1 MTLQRY
7 RAGVASIRCS
17 LIPDMSD
24 LDFAA
29 LRRQMVAQIA
39 AQTIFLTARLGK
51 ASLDRRVLDVLG
63 KVPRHEFVRVEVQ
76 PLAYADMPLPS
87 GFNKTISQPFIVAL
101 MTDLLD
107 LQPTDVV
114 LEIGTGLGYQAAIL
128 AELVRSVYSI
138 EIIEELGSEA
148 RQRLTRQGYSNVEV
162 RIGDG
167 RGGWPE
173 HAPFDKIIVTA
184 APDLVP
190 PTLLYQLKAGGKMV
204 IPAGLPDTQ
213 QLVLVDKDAG
223 GMTSTKEILPVRFSL
238 LEDSEEE

>member
-1 MTLQRY
+1 M
-7 RAGVASIRCS
+7 AE
-17 LIPDMSD
+17 

-63 KVPRHEFVRVEVQ
+63 QVPRHEFVRLELQ

-87 GFNKTISQPFIVAL
+87 GYDKTISQPFIVAL
-101 MTDLLD
+101 MTDLLN
-107 LQPTDVV
+107 LQPTDSV

-128 AELVRSVYSI
+128 AELAQNVYSV
-138 EIIEELGSEA
+138 EIIEELALEA
-148 RQRLTRQGYSNVEV
+148 RQRLARQGYGNVDV
-162 RIGDG
+162 RVGDG

-173 HAPFDKIIVTA
+173 QAPFDKIIVTA

-190 PTLLYQLKAGGKMV
+190 ATLLYQLKPGGKMV

-213 QLVLVDKDAG
+213 QLLLVDKDPKGLA
-223 GMTSTKEILPVRFSL
+223 TTREILPVRFSL
-238 LEDSEEE
+238 LEDTAED

>member
-1 MTLQRY
+1 
-7 RAGVASIRCS
+7 
-17 LIPDMSD
+17 MSE

-51 ASLDRRVLDVLG
+51 ASLDRRVLDVIG
-63 KVPRHEFVRVEVQ
+63 KVPRHEFVRLELQ

-87 GFNKTISQPFIVAL
+87 GFDKTISQPFIVAL
-101 MTDLLD
+101 MTDLLN
-107 LQPTDVV
+107 LQSTDTV

-128 AELVRSVYSI
+128 AELAQNVYSV
-138 EIIEELGSEA
+138 EIIEELALEA
-148 RQRLTRQGYSNVEV
+148 RQRLARQGYTNIEV
-162 RIGDG
+162 RVGDG
-167 RGGWPE
+167 RIGWSE

-190 PTLLYQLKAGGKMV
+190 ATLLYQLKPGGKMV

-213 QLVLVDKDAG
+213 QLLLVDKDAA
-223 GMTSTKEILPVRFSL
+223 GMTTTKEILPVRFSL
-238 LEDSEEE
+238 LEDPEEG

>member
-1 MTLQRY
+1 MTE
-7 RAGVASIRCS
+7 
-17 LIPDMSD
+17 

-63 KVPRHEFVRVEVQ
+63 QVPRHEFVRLELQ
-76 PLAYADMPLPS
+76 PLAYADTPLPS
-87 GFNKTISQPFIVAL
+87 GFDKTISQPFIVAL
-101 MTDLLD
+101 MTDLLN
-107 LQPTDVV
+107 LQPTDTV

-128 AELVRSVYSI
+128 AELAQSVYSI
-138 EIIEELGSEA
+138 EIIEELGLEA
-148 RQRLTRQGYSNVEV
+148 RQRLARQGYTNIEV
-162 RIGDG
+162 RIADG

-204 IPAGLPDTQ
+204 IPAGLPESQ
-213 QLVLVDKDAG
+213 QLLLVDKDAKS
-223 GMTSTKEILPVRFSL
+223 MTTTREILPVRFSL
-238 LEDSEEE
+238 LEDTETG

>member
-1 MTLQRY
+1 
-7 RAGVASIRCS
+7 
-17 LIPDMSD
+17 MSET
-24 LDFAA
+24 DFAA

-63 KVPRHEFVRVEVQ
+63 QVPRHEFVRLEVQ
-76 PLAYADMPLPS
+76 PLAYADTPLPS
-87 GFNKTISQPFIVAL
+87 GFDKTISQPFIVAL

-107 LQPTDVV
+107 LQAGDVV

-128 AELVRSVYSI
+128 AELAHTVYSV
-138 EIIEELGSEA
+138 EIIEELALEA
-148 RQRLTRQGYSNVEV
+148 RQRLARQGYTNVEV

-167 RGGWPE
+167 RAGWAQ

-190 PTLLYQLKAGGKMV
+190 PTLLYQLKSGGKMV
-204 IPAGLPDTQ
+204 VPAGLPESQ
-213 QLVLVDKDAG
+213 QLLLVEKDDKGLA
-223 GMTSTKEILPVRFSL
+223 TTKEILPVRFSL
-238 LEDSEEE
+238 LEDSQEG

>member
-1 MTLQRY
+1 
-7 RAGVASIRCS
+7 
-17 LIPDMSD
+17 MSE

-63 KVPRHEFVRVEVQ
+63 QVPRHEFVRMELQ
-76 PLAYADMPLPS
+76 PLAYADMQLPS
-87 GFNKTISQPFIVAL
+87 GYDKTISQPFIVAL
-101 MTDLLD
+101 MTDLLN
-107 LQPTDVV
+107 LQSTDNV

-128 AELVRSVYSI
+128 AELAQSVYSI
-138 EIIEELGSEA
+138 ELIEELGLDA
-148 RQRLTRQGYSNVEV
+148 RQRLARQGYANVEV

-167 RGGWPE
+167 RAGWAE

-190 PTLLYQLKAGGKMV
+190 ATLLYQLKAGGKMV
-204 IPAGLPDTQ
+204 IPAGLPDAQ
-213 QLVLVDKDAG
+213 QLLLVDKADN

-238 LEDSEEE
+238 LEDTQEG

>member
-1 MTLQRY
+1 
-7 RAGVASIRCS
+7 
-17 LIPDMSD
+17 MSE

-63 KVPRHEFVRVEVQ
+63 QVPRHEFVRMELQ

-87 GFNKTISQPFIVAL
+87 GYDKTISQPFIVAL
-101 MTDLLD
+101 MTDLLN
-107 LQPTDVV
+107 LQSTDNV

-128 AELVRSVYSI
+128 AELAQSVYSI
-138 EIIEELGSEA
+138 ELIEELGLDA
-148 RQRLTRQGYSNVEV
+148 RQRLARQGYANVEV

-167 RGGWPE
+167 RAGWAE

-190 PTLLYQLKAGGKMV
+190 ATLLYQLKPGGKMV
-204 IPAGLPDTQ
+204 IPAGLPDAQ
-213 QLVLVDKDAG
+213 QLLLVDKADN

-238 LEDSEEE
+238 LEDTQEG

>member
-1 MTLQRY
+1 
-7 RAGVASIRCS
+7 
-17 LIPDMSD
+17 MSE

-51 ASLDRRVLDVLG
+51 ASLDQRVLDVLG
-63 KVPRHEFVRVEVQ
+63 QVPRHEFVRMELQ

-87 GFNKTISQPFIVAL
+87 GYDKTISQPFIVAL
-101 MTDLLD
+101 MTDLLN
-107 LQPTDVV
+107 LQSTDNV

-128 AELVRSVYSI
+128 AELAQSVYSI
-138 EIIEELGSEA
+138 ELIEELGLDA
-148 RQRLTRQGYSNVEV
+148 RQRLARQGYANVEV

-167 RGGWPE
+167 RAGWAE

-190 PTLLYQLKAGGKMV
+190 ATLLYQLKAGGKMV
-204 IPAGLPDTQ
+204 IPAGLPDAQ
-213 QLVLVDKDAG
+213 QLLLVDKADN

-238 LEDSEEE
+238 LEDTQEG

>member
-1 MTLQRY
+1 M
-7 RAGVASIRCS
+7 AE
-17 LIPDMSD
+17 

-63 KVPRHEFVRVEVQ
+63 QVPRHEFVRLELQ

-87 GFNKTISQPFIVAL
+87 GYDKTISQPFIVAL
-101 MTDLLD
+101 MTDLLN
-107 LQPTDVV
+107 LKPTDSV

-128 AELVRSVYSI
+128 AELAQNVYSI
-138 EIIEELGSEA
+138 EIIEELALEA
-148 RQRLTRQGYSNVEV
+148 RQRLARQGYANVDV
-162 RIGDG
+162 RVGDG

-173 HAPFDKIIVTA
+173 QAPFDKIIVTA

-190 PTLLYQLKAGGKMV
+190 ATLLYQLKPGGKMV

-213 QLVLVDKDAG
+213 QLLLVDKDAKG
-223 GMTSTKEILPVRFSL
+223 LATTREILPVRFSL
-238 LEDSEEE
+238 LEDTAEE

>member
-1 MTLQRY
+1 MTE
-7 RAGVASIRCS
+7 
-17 LIPDMSD
+17 

-63 KVPRHEFVRVEVQ
+63 QVPRHEFVRLELQ

-87 GFNKTISQPFIVAL
+87 GFDKTISQPFIVAL
-101 MTDLLD
+101 MTDLLN
-107 LQPTDVV
+107 LQPTDIV

-128 AELVRSVYSI
+128 AELAQSVYSI
-138 EIIEELGSEA
+138 EIIEELGLEA
-148 RQRLTRQGYSNVEV
+148 RQRLARQGYTNIEV
-162 RIGDG
+162 RIADG

-173 HAPFDKIIVTA
+173 LAPFDKIIVTA

-190 PTLLYQLKAGGKMV
+190 TTLLYQLKPGGRMV
-204 IPAGLPDTQ
+204 IPAGLPDSQ
-213 QLVLVDKDAG
+213 QLLLVDKDAK
-223 GMTSTKEILPVRFSL
+223 GMTTTREILPVRFSL
-238 LEDSEEE
+238 LEDTESG